1 MSVADRLAAV
11 VTGHSKLTILLGVA
25 FVVAAA
31 AGVGMLESTTGG
43 AVDAEPRAQQTLE
56 YVQDNY
62 GQRRENV
69 TVVAAY
75 VRDRDGDVLSKSSL
89 RASLRLQR
97 RVLENDSVG
106 PAVRERGRV
115 VGVARIVTTRLTG
128 DPRATTDER
137 IAALNATSEARLDA
151 VLNATLSADS
161 PALRLM
167 PNDYE
172 PGTPTADG
180 RRTAFLVAD
189 GALTDASPAPS
200 AEEPLGY
207 VVFHSLPSRADET
220 HFTLAGP
227 AGDDLATR
235 INTDSLELIL
245 PVTLLLVF
253 LAMVVAYRDVV
264 DIVVGVSGVLASVVV
279 AVGLMGWAGLA
290 FGTTAI
296 VVPILIVGLSI
307 DFSFHVF
314 MRYRE
319 RRAPGDDHAPPMYTS
334 LSNVTAAL
342 ALVTLTTAVGFASSV
357 VSPLPDVRNVTLGMA
372 VGIVGAFLVFVT
384 LVPALKLELDRLR
397 ARLGF
402 DANATPFGDAGRLR
416 SVLSLGVSAARVSV
430 ALVVVAAVVFG
441 GAGLFAWT
449 ELDRSLQS
457 DTSPPAD
464 WSQELPEPFRVG
476 EYDTLRQTKYVRSAY
491 LAADPDSSPSQ
502 ILVRGNVTSADTL
515 HRLDRARRAAADS
528 SVAFRRAGGRAE
540 TTGPLTEMRRL
551 ADENETF
558 RRVFT
563 AADTD
568 GDGTP
573 ERNVTGVYDAFYRVA
588 PGTAADVIE
597 RRDGA
602 YRSLRTVVQTERGG
616 DAVVVD
622 DTLTA
627 AMEPLAETP
636 GVTVDVTGSQ
646 SVEAGFVRT
655 AVDSVF
661 RTVLLSLAG
670 ILLLLIVVYRSLE
683 GSATLGV
690 VTFLPVALVV
700 AAISLGMLL
709 LDVPITFVTALMIG
723 LVIGMGVDYTI
734 HVTDRFV
741 DELDETGE
749 PFAALERTVTGT
761 GGALLGSSITT
772 VAAFVT
778 LAASPFEQTANF
790 GSVIA
795 LAILGAFL
803 VSVFVLPSL
812 LVVWSERVA
821 GVEAS
826 P

>member
-1 MSVADRLAAV
+1 MSVADRLARAV
-11 VTGHSKLTILLGVA
+11 TDHSKLTVLVGVV

-31 AGVGMLESTTGG
+31 GGIGMLDSTTGG
-43 AVDAEPRAQQTLE
+43 AVDAEPRAQKTLE
-56 YVQDNY
+56 YVQDHY
-62 GQRRENV
+62 GERRENV
-69 TVVAAY
+69 TLVAAY
-75 VRDRDGDVLSKSSL
+75 VRDRDGNVLSKSSL
-89 RASLRLQR
+89 RRSLRLQQ

-106 PAVRERGRV
+106 PPIRERGQV
-115 VGVARIVTTRLTG
+115 AGVARIVTTRLTG
-128 DPRATTDER
+128 DPQATTDER
-137 IAALNATSEARLDA
+137 IAALNATAESRLDA

-180 RRTAFLVAD
+180 RRTAFLVPDA
-189 GALTDASPAPS
+189 ALTDVSPAPD

-207 VVFHSLPSRADET
+207 VVYHSLPSRADET
-220 HFTLAGP
+220 QFTLAGP

-253 LAMVVAYRDVV
+253 LAMLVAYRDVV
-264 DIVVGVSGVLASVVV
+264 DILVGVVGVLASVVA

-319 RRAPGDDHAPPMYTS
+319 RREPGDDHAPPMYTS
-334 LSNVTAAL
+334 LSNVATAL

-357 VSPLPDVRNVTLGMA
+357 VSPLPDVRNVTTGMA
-372 VGIVGAFLVFVT
+372 IGIVGAFLVFVT

-397 ARLGF
+397 AWLGF

-430 ALVVVAAVVFG
+430 ALVLVVAVVFG
-441 GAGLFAWT
+441 SAGLFAWT

-457 DTSPPAD
+457 DTNPPAE

-476 EYDTLRQTKYVRSAY
+476 EYDTLRHTKYVRSAY

-502 ILVRGNVTSADTL
+502 ILVRGNVTDPDTL
-515 HRLDRARRAAADS
+515 HRLDRARTNAANS
-528 SVAFRRAGGRAE
+528 SVAFRRAGGLAE

-551 ADENETF
+551 AAENESF

-568 GDGTP
+568 GDEIP
-573 ERNVTGVYDAFYRVA
+573 ERNVTGVYDSFYRVT
-588 PGTAADVIE
+588 PETAAGVIE

-602 YRSLRTVVQTERGG
+602 YQSLRVVVQTERAG

-627 AMEPLAETP
+627 AISPLTDAPDATA
-636 GVTVDVTGSQ
+636 DVTGSQ

-661 RTVLLSLAG
+661 RTVLLSLVG
-670 ILLLLIVVYRSLE
+670 ILLLLIVVYRRLE

-690 VTFLPVALVV
+690 VTFLPIALVV